1 LNRMTQDLEKLRSEI
16 EAYLQASGIPVF
28 YGYHRLPDAMLQVS
42 WDTEHHAG
50 FREFVDAGRSA
61 GAKLMVF
68 HQQAFSLDQIDEA
81 LDQLE
86 DCELT
91 REEKRQYE
99 SRLRQLQTYE
109 GFTSSLE
116 LSFTFEARV
125 YLFEVHTDW
134 YESFTD
140 ILGEI
145 DAATEQDD
153 SSQDGSLGGYFSNN

>member
-1 LNRMTQDLEKLRSEI
+1 MTQDLEKLRSEI
-16 EAYLQASGIPVF
+16 EAYLLASKIPIF
-28 YGYHRLPDAMLQVS
+28 YGFHRMPDALLQVS
-42 WDTEHHAG
+42 WDTEHHVD
-50 FREFVDAGRSA
+50 FREFVEAGRAA

-86 DCELT
+86 DCDLT

-109 GFTSSLE
+109 GFTSALE

-125 YLFEVHTDW
+125 YLFEVHTEW

-140 ILGEI
+140 IVGEL
-145 DAATEQDD
+145 DAAAEQEG
-153 SSQDGSLGGYFSNN
+153 SSEDGSLGGYFSNN